1 MIRRILG
8 VLFCAVWALAV
19 GYMLVDLATR
29 STFVATPLPDDQFA
43 AGVVGLALLVFIGL
57 LLVFRSDA
65 AKPMVSE
72 GSLRDA
78 QSPHELGVTCPTC
91 HAAME
96 LRGEYP
102 DLGVNHGGGIYIW
115 RCANEHWWRRVG
127 ANAADSTFPW
137 RVLTAA
143 AASDSLSPKVFFG

>member
-1 MIRRILG
+1 MIRRVLG

-29 STFVATPLPDDQFA
+29 ATFVATPLPDDQFA

-65 AKPMVSE
+65 AKPLGSE
-72 GSLRDA
+72 GTLLDS
-78 QSPHELGVTCPTC
+78 QSPGELGVTCPTC

-96 LRGEYP
+96 LQGEYP
-102 DLGVNHGGGIYIW
+102 DLVNIYIW
-115 RCANEHWWRRVG
+115 RCDGGHWWRRMGV
-127 ANAADSTFPW
+127 NAADSTFPW
-137 RVLTAA
+137 KVLSAA
-143 AASDSLSPKVFFG
+143 TSSDSISPKVYFG

>member
-8 VLFCAVWALAV
+8 VLFCAVWSLMVA
-19 GYMLVDLATR
+19 YMVVDLATR
-29 STFVATPLPDDQFA
+29 AEIVAPPLPDDQFA
-43 AGVVGLALLVFIGL
+43 AGVVGLALLIFVGL
-57 LLVFRSDA
+57 LIVFQSEA
-65 AKPMVSE
+65 AKPAYTDSVFT
-72 GSLRDA
+72 DP
-78 QSPHELGVTCPTC
+78 QSPDVLAVSCPTC
-91 HAAME
+91 HAAMT
-96 LRGEYP
+96 LQGQYHDP
-102 DLGVNHGGGIYIW
+102 NLGIYIW